1 MQWNNL
7 LLINL
12 EKYEDVYN
20 LSLGMAKTH
29 FFSDAGGCRFAAE
42 KMTISRRLLFQS
54 TRLRFSV
61 KSEVC
66 REDLSVSLGMEMY
79 IKTIAKEV
87 ILSLQEID
95 YWLQKYDLG

>member
-1 MQWNNL
+1 M
-7 LLINL
+7 

-20 LSLGMAKTH
+20 LSLGMAKTY

-54 TRLRFSV
+54 ARLRFSV

-66 REDLSVSLGMEMY
+66 REDLSVSLGIEMY
-79 IKTIAKEV
+79 MKTITKEV
-87 ILSLQEID
+87 VLSLQEID
-95 YWLQKYDLG
+95 Y